1 MEQVVNLLKTLEK
14 QDMTS
19 MKTAHSWLKYRWQG
33 KKNKMTA
40 QAGFSILEL
49 VVSIFILAVVI
60 GTGMLLIAAN
70 LNLMTKSNDIMIATA
85 LAQYESENIRN
96 IDFPPVYSDRTA
108 DDTPIGDYPP
118 RISDSQPPSY
128 NAGSPNANYK
138 ILVGCVWFGGQ
149 GQEIT
154 DSTNTDSVVLR
165 KVKIEIRRARDNAL
179 IYYLPLFITRNGMY

>member
-1 MEQVVNLLKTLEK
+1 MNLLKTLEK

-108 DDTPIGDYPP
+108 DTPIGDYPP

-165 KVKIEIRRARDNAL
+165 KVKIEIRRTRDNAL

>member
-1 MEQVVNLLKTLEK
+1 MEQVMNLLKTLEK

-108 DDTPIGDYPP
+108 DTPTGDYPP

-165 KVKIEIRRARDNAL
+165 KVKIEIRRTRDNAL

>member
-1 MEQVVNLLKTLEK
+1 MEQVMNLLKTLEK

-33 KKNKMTA
+33 KKNKMTV

-108 DDTPIGDYPP
+108 DTPTGDYPP
-118 RISDSQPPSY
+118 RILDSQPPSY
-128 NAGSPNANYK
+128 NAGSPNANYR
-138 ILVGCVWFGGQ
+138 ILVGCVWFNRQ
-149 GQEIT
+149 GDDTTT
-154 DSTNTDSVVLR
+154 DLKEVVLR